1 MGNSWISMKDNGA
14 NREQIACAY
23 RSLKTHKILDVSDLE
38 YFKANKPSAS
48 QVEDIEIG
56 EDIDET
62 LVRFQDYKFIA
73 FKGKLKITD
82 KLLKCGD

>member
-23 RSLKTHKILDVSDLE
+23 RSLKTHKVLDVSDME
-38 YFKANKPSAS
+38 YFGIHKPVAAD
-48 QVEDIEIG
+48 VEDIEIG

-62 LVRFQDYKFIA
+62 LVRFQDHKFIA

-82 KLLKCGD
+82 ELLKCGD